1 MASRSERAGAGGGG
15 RGKIA
20 LVLSGGG
27 ARGAYQVG
35 VLKGLAELG
44 IGATGPSPFSILVGS
59 SAGSINA
66 AMLAACADRFEV
78 GVEEL
83 ARLWGGIEARQVFRT
98 DVASLGG
105 IGLRWVRDLTFGGAI
120 GHVAPKS
127 LLDTAPLRKL
137 LAKTIPFGDIS
148 RNVERGHLEA
158 LAISATNLYT
168 TNGVVF
174 VHGAPSAP
182 TWTRIR
188 RHVERAEVG
197 VEHLMASSA
206 IPVFFPSVEIGGRHF
221 GDGCIRNTSPLEPA
235 IQLGAQRVVAVGV
248 RESSPRPESVG
259 PKRVQA
265 PTIAQIAGVLLDAVM
280 LDSIEVDV
288 DHALRVN
295 QSVAAHGG
303 AAEDPFHFVD
313 VLWLSPTRSFGEI
326 AAEMADHVPAI
337 VRYLL
342 RGLGGDEATT
352 ELVSYLLFDASFCSR
367 LIELGVEDV
376 KRRADQV
383 RAFFAGEGDAG
394 STDRRRSSR
403 AA

>member
-1 MASRSERAGAGGGG
+1 MASRNERSGVGNSG
-15 RGKIA
+15 RGDVA

-44 IGATGPSPFSILVGS
+44 IGAPGKSPFSILVGS

-66 AMLAACADRFEV
+66 AMLAAHADRFED
-78 GVEEL
+78 GVAQL
-83 ARLWGGIEARQVFRT
+83 ARLWGNIQAKQVFRT

-105 IGLRWVRDLTFGGAI
+105 IGLKWVRDLTFGGAL
-120 GHVAPKS
+120 GHVAPKA

-137 LAKTIPFGDIS
+137 LAKAIPFGDIAG
-148 RNVERGHLEA
+148 NVERGGLKA
-158 LAISATNLYT
+158 VAISATNLYT

-174 VHGAPSAP
+174 VQGARNLP
-182 TWTRIR
+182 TWSRIR
-188 RHVERAEVG
+188 RQVERTEIG

-235 IQLGAQRVVAVGV
+235 IQLGAQRIVAVGV

-259 PKRVQA
+259 PTRLPP

-303 AAEDPFHFVD
+303 AAGDPFHLVD
-313 VLWLSPTRSFGEI
+313 VLWLSPTRSFGEL
-326 AAEMADHVPAI
+326 AAEMADHVPGI

-352 ELVSYLLFDASFCSR
+352 ELVSYLLFDAAFCSR
-367 LIELGVEDV
+367 LIELGADDV
-376 KRRADQV
+376 KRRAGEV
-383 RAFFAGEGDAG
+383 RAFFASEGDAG
-394 STDRRRSSR
+394 STDRRRSR

>member
-1 MASRSERAGAGGGG
+1 MATKTDRNGARSSNDL
-15 RGKIA
+15 A

-35 VLKGLAELG
+35 VLKGLAALG
-44 IGATGPSPFSILVGS
+44 LGGAGESPFKILVGS

-66 AMLAACADRFEV
+66 AMLAAHADRFED
-78 GVEEL
+78 GVAAL
-83 ARLWGGIEARQVFRT
+83 DKLWSKIRANQVFRT

-105 IGLRWVRDLTFGGAI
+105 IGLKWVRDLTFGGVL

-127 LLDTAPLRKL
+127 LLDTAPLRRFLSKH
-137 LAKTIPFGDIS
+137 IPFARIDA
-148 RNVERGHLEA
+148 NVTSGALKA

-174 VHGAPSAP
+174 VHGAPDVP
-182 TWTRIR
+182 LWKRIR
-188 RHVERAEVG
+188 RHVERTEID

-235 IQLGAQRVVAVGV
+235 IQLGAQRIVAVGV
-248 RESSPRPESVG
+248 RESSPRPETPHPQG
-259 PKRVQA
+259 LQP

-295 QSVAAHGG
+295 ESVASHGN
-303 AAEDPFHFVD
+303 AAADPFRLVE
-313 VLWLSPTRSFGEI
+313 VLWLSPSRSFGEI
-326 AAEMADHVPAI
+326 ASELGANIPAI

-342 RGLGGDEATT
+342 RGLGSDEATT
-352 ELVSYLLFDASFCSR
+352 ELASYLLFDTVFCSK
-367 LIELGVEDV
+367 LVELGVEDV
-376 KRRADQV
+376 RARAEEV
-383 RAFFAGEGDAG
+383 RAFFAASGVRPAPPE
-394 STDRRRSSR
+394 RRRSSV
-403 AA
+403 A